1 MAITKQIAKH
11 VRDFHFGG
19 NYTGVN
25 LKLTLHDVTWQE
37 ATTKYKTLNT
47 IAALVFH
54 INYYIDAV
62 LNVLQ
67 GAALNAHDQD
77 SYSHPSIGSEQ
88 DWHSLLY
95 KVFSDAEQFAQIIEN
110 LEDDKLDENF
120 LDGKYGSYFRNLE
133 GAIEHGNYHLGQI
146 SLIKKILRS

>member
-11 VRDFHFGG
+11 VRDLHFGG

-25 LKLTLHDVTWQE
+25 LKQTIDGVDWQE
-37 ATTKYKTLNT
+37 ATTKYRSLNT

-62 LNVLQ
+62 LRVLQ

-77 SYSHPSIGSEQ
+77 SYSHPSIKSEQ
-88 DWHSLLY
+88 DWQTLLN
-95 KVFSDAEQFAQIIEN
+95 KVFSDAEQFAQFIEN
-110 LEDDKLDENF
+110 LDDDKLDENF

-133 GAIEHGNYHLGQI
+133 GTVEHANYHLGQI
-146 SLIKKILRS
+146 SIIKKMLRS

>member
-25 LKLTLHDVTWQE
+25 LKQTIGDVTWQE

-47 IAALVFH
+47 MAALVFH

-62 LNVLQ
+62 LKVLK
-67 GAALNAHDQD
+67 GAALNAHDKD
-77 SYSHPSIGSEQ
+77 SYNHPSIESEQ
-88 DWHSLLY
+88 DWQTLLN
-95 KVFSDAEQFAQIIEN
+95 KVFSDAEQFAQFIEN
-110 LEDDKLDENF
+110 LDDDRLDENF

-133 GAIEHGNYHLGQI
+133 GTIEHANYHLGQI
-146 SLIKKILRS
+146 SIIKKMLRN

>member
-1 MAITKQIAKH
+1 MSISK
-11 VRDFHFGG
+11 
-19 NYTGVN
+19 YP
-25 LKLTLHDVTWQE
+25 
-37 ATTKYKTLNT
+37 TKYKTLNT

-54 INYYIDAV
+54 INYYINAV

-67 GAALNAHDQD
+67 GAALNAHDRD

-88 DWHSLLY
+88 DWHNLLN

-133 GAIEHGNYHLGQI
+133 GTIEHGNYHLGQI
-146 SLIKKILRS
+146 SLIKKMLRS

>member
-1 MAITKQIAKH
+1 MAIAKQIAKH

-25 LKLTLHDVTWQE
+25 LKQTIDDVTWQE

-62 LNVLQ
+62 LHVLQ
-67 GAALNAHDQD
+67 GGALNAHDQE
-77 SYSHPSIGSEQ
+77 SYNHPSIGSEQ
-88 DWHSLLY
+88 DWRSLLN

-133 GAIEHGNYHLGQI
+133 GTIEHGNYHLGQI
-146 SLIKKILRS
+146 ALIKKMLRS